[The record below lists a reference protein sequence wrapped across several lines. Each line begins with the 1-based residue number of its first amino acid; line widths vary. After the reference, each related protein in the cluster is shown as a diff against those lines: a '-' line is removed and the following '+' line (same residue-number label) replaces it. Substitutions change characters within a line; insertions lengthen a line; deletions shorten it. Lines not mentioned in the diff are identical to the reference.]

1 MSNAIKRSTLSIGDL
16 EMAAAAAVKRA
27 VTAREQAGIELSG
40 EQVNSVSGGASFYL
54 KDQFIYGIKIDPYW
68 FKLGGGF
75 AVNPAEVG
83 GIANKGFGG

>member
-27 VTAREQAGIELSG
+27 VTAREQAGIELSD
-40 EQVNSVSGGASFYL
+40 EQVNSVSGGAMFYW
-54 KDQFIYGIKIDPYW
+54 KDPFIYGIRIDPFW
-68 FKLGGGF
+68 FKPAGGF

-83 GIANKGFGG
+83 GIVNKGFGG